1 MRHFRYCSLLLALVA
16 VMMGAAAQDTVTI
29 DFAIAAS
36 PAELAAVEAQ
46 VAAFEEAN
54 PGIDVVVTALPEYE
68 TQLQAAFA
76 SGEYPDVFYVGQAKF
91 AEYADA
97 GVLASAADTLDMSGI
112 YQSLQDT
119 FSIDGEVVCPAKD
132 YSLLGLV
139 YNKDMFD
146 AAGLDYPTADW
157 TWDDLLAAST
167 ALTTDDVAGITVNP
181 DMDRWYEFYV
191 AAGGKMYDE
200 EGNFMVDEEAA
211 TRAAEF
217 FGRLFSE
224 GGAKTSADLGAGW
237 TGEAFGKGQAAMTI
251 EGNWMIG
258 YMLEQFPDI
267 NWGAAEIPGTPEGG
281 EGTLTFTVCL
291 GVGADSPDAE
301 KEAAFKLVDFLTN
314 DEGALQVAE
323 QGFGPIPSRPSG
335 ADSYVQYWVE
345 RFADTGTDAASF
357 QSFIDSAENAV
368 APILPPGW
376 GAYRDALGNALN
388 ELIRGNMDPEDVVE
402 EITEVAGELAEE

>member
-1 MRHFRYCSLLLALVA
+1 MRYIRTCSLLLALFG
-16 VMMGAAAQDTVTI
+16 VMMGVAAQDNVTI

-36 PAELAAVEAQ
+36 PVELAAVEAQ
-46 VAAFEEAN
+46 VALFEEAN

-68 TQLQAAFA
+68 TQLQTAFA

-91 AEYADA
+91 AEYVDA
-97 GVLASAADTLDMSGI
+97 GVLASASESIDMSGI

-119 FSIDGEVVCPAKD
+119 FSADGEVICPAKD

-139 YNKDMFD
+139 YNKDLFD
-146 AAGLDYPTADW
+146 AAGLEYPTSDW
-157 TWDDLLAAST
+157 TWDDLVEASA
-167 ALTTDDVAGITVNP
+167 ALTTDDVAGFTINP
-181 DMDRWYEFYV
+181 DMDRWYQFYA
-191 AAGGKMYDE
+191 AAGGQMYDE
-200 EGNFMVDEEAA
+200 EGNFMIDEAA
-211 TRAAEF
+211 ATTAVDF

-224 GGAKTSADLGAGW
+224 GGAQTSADLGAGW
-237 TGEAFGKGQAAMTI
+237 TGEAFAQGKAAMTI

-258 YMLEQFPDI
+258 YMLEQFPDV
-267 NWGAAEIPGTPEGG
+267 NWGATEVPGTVEGG
-281 EGTLTFTVCL
+281 EGTLTFTTCL

-314 DEGALQVAE
+314 DEGALMVAE
-323 QGFGPIPSRPSG
+323 TGFGPIPARPSG
-335 ADSYVQYWVE
+335 ADAYVAYWIE

-376 GAYRDALGNALN
+376 GAYRDALNNALN
-388 ELIRGNMDPEDVVE
+388 ELVRGNMDTEDVVE
-402 EITEVAGELAEE
+402 EITELAEELAEE